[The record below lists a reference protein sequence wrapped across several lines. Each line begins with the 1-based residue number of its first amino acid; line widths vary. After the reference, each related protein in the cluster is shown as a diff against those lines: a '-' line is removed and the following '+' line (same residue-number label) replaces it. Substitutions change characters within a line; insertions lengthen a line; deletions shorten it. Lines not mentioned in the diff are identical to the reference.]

1 MGRLD
6 AGSHRC
12 CVSFSCVTQNRPGTI
27 PGSRD
32 FDRPLARRGLEA
44 AAWIGDTLAQR
55 GLLPERIVCST
66 SRRTRETLELALVRM
81 PANWAADVVWSEAV
95 YDRRD
100 HDYLGLIAEQ
110 GGSTKV
116 LMVVGHNSATEET
129 ARALI
134 GRGEAVGSFP
144 TGGIAVID
152 IEAAGWTSLVPGS
165 GRLVHFLRPPKD

>member
-1 MGRLD
+1 MLRLILVRHAKSAWD
-6 AGSHRC
+6 D
-12 CVSFSCVTQNRPGTI
+12 PGLT
-27 PGSRD
+27 D

-44 AAWIGDTLAQR
+44 AAWIGDTLAER
-55 GLLPERIVCST
+55 GLLPERIICST

-81 PANWAADVVWSEAV
+81 PVDWAADVVWSKAV

-116 LMVVGHNSATEET
+116 LMVIGHNSATEET
-129 ARALI
+129 ARALA
-134 GRGEAVGSFP
+134 GRDEAIGSFP
-144 TGGIAVID
+144 TGGIAVMD
-152 IEAAGWTSLVPGS
+152 LEASDWTSLQRGI

>member
-1 MGRLD
+1 MLRLILVRHAKSAWD
-6 AGSHRC
+6 DLGL
-12 CVSFSCVTQNRPGTI
+12 T
-27 PGSRD
+27 D

-81 PANWAADVVWSEAV
+81 PANWAADIVWSEAI

-110 GGSTKV
+110 GGSAKV
-116 LMVVGHNSATEET
+116 LMVIGHNSATEET
-129 ARALI
+129 ARALAS
-134 GRGEAVGSFP
+134 RDQAVASFP

-152 IEAAGWTSLVPGS
+152 LHAPAWTSLAPGS
-165 GRLVHFLRPPKD
+165 GQLVHFLRPPKE

>member
-1 MGRLD
+1 MLRLILVRHAKSAWD
-6 AGSHRC
+6 D
-12 CVSFSCVTQNRPGTI
+12 PGLT
-27 PGSRD
+27 D

-95 YDRRD
+95 YDHRD

-110 GGSTKV
+110 GGRTKV
-116 LMVVGHNSATEET
+116 LMVVGHNSATETT
-129 ARALI
+129 AMTLV
-134 GRGEAVGSFP
+134 GPGEALGSFP

-152 IEAAGWTSLVPGS
+152 LQAPAWGSLVPGS
-165 GRLVHFLRPPKD
+165 GRLIHFLRPAKG